1 MAAQCATDSDDNPL
15 WQYALTVYAKPGIAQ
30 HLLLG
35 QDQLGLDVLWCLTAL
50 WLAEQ
55 KQRLTPALM
64 QQVAYDEWRSNM
76 IIPLRELRY
85 RCDKTRDAA
94 LRKALLAAE
103 LAAEK
108 RGIALLYAGVEGNN
122 DIVPVEDC
130 DLEEL
135 VQRNL
140 SVLTDRGQWIHAL
153 AQLCWQSNG

>member
-15 WQYALTVYAKPGIAQ
+15 WQYALAVYGKPGVAQ
-30 HLLLG
+30 HLLVG

-55 KQRLTPALM
+55 KQVLTPALM
-64 QQVAYDEWRSNM
+64 QQVAYDQWRSSM
-76 IIPLRELRY
+76 IIPLRALRY
-85 RCDKTRDAA
+85 RCDKTHDAA

-108 RGIALLYAGVEGNN
+108 RGIALLYAGLAGKGVMG
-122 DIVPVEDC
+122 PVDDC
-130 DLEEL
+130 NLDEL
-135 VQRNL
+135 VHGNL
-140 SVLTDRGQWIHAL
+140 RVLTDRGQWINAL

>member
-1 MAAQCATDSDDNPL
+1 
-15 WQYALTVYAKPGIAQ
+15 ALTVYAKPGIAQ

-55 KQRLTPALM
+55 QQELTPALL
-64 QQVAYDEWRSNM
+64 QQVAYDEWRTSM
-76 IIPLRELRY
+76 IIPLRALRY

-135 VQRNL
+135 VHGNL
-140 SVLTDRGQWIHAL
+140 SVVTDNEQWVSDMVEFL
-153 AQLCWQSNG
+153 Q

>member
-15 WQYALTVYAKPGIAQ
+15 WQYALTVYAKPSVAQ

-64 QQVAYDEWRSNM
+64 QQVAYDEWRTSM
-76 IIPLRELRY
+76 IIPLRALRY

-108 RGIALLYAGVEGNN
+108 RGIALLYAGLEGNN
-122 DIVPVEDC
+122 DIVLVAGC
-130 DLEEL
+130 DFTKLLTE
-135 VQRNL
+135 NL
-140 SVLTDRGQWIHAL
+140 SVLTDRGQWINAL
-153 AQLCWQSNG
+153 AQLCWKSNG

>member
-108 RGIALLYAGVEGNN
+108 RGIALLYAGLEGNN
-122 DIVPVEDC
+122 DIVSATGC
-130 DLEEL
+130 DFTKLLIE
-135 VQRNL
+135 NL
-140 SVLTDRGQWIHAL
+140 SMLTGDQRWVADMVEFYG
-153 AQLCWQSNG
+153 NK

>member
-15 WQYALTVYAKPGIAQ
+15 WQYALAVYAKPSVAQ

-35 QDQLGLDVLWCLTAL
+35 QDQHSLDVLWCLTAL

-55 KQRLTPALM
+55 QQELTPALL
-64 QQVAYDEWRSNM
+64 QQAAYDEWRTSM
-76 IIPLRELRY
+76 IIPLRALRY
-85 RCDKTRDAA
+85 RCNKTRDAA
-94 LRKALLAAE
+94 LRNALLAAE

-140 SVLTDRGQWIHAL
+140 SMLTDDQEWISCL
-153 AQLCWQSNG
+153 KILLI

>member
-55 KQRLTPALM
+55 QQELTPALL
-64 QQVAYDEWRSNM
+64 QQVAYDEWRTSM
-76 IIPLRELRY
+76 IIPLRALRY

-135 VQRNL
+135 VHGNL
-140 SVLTDRGQWIHAL
+140 SVVTDNEQWVSDMVEFL
-153 AQLCWQSNG
+153 Q

>member
-15 WQYALTVYAKPGIAQ
+15 WQYALAVYAKPGVAQ

-35 QDQLGLDVLWCLTAL
+35 QDSLGLDVLWCLTAL

-55 KQRLTPALM
+55 KQALTLALM
-64 QQVAYDEWRSNM
+64 QQVAYDEWRSSM
-76 IIPLRELRY
+76 IVPLRALRY

-108 RGIALLYAGVEGNN
+108 RGIALLYAGVESND

-130 DLEEL
+130 DVDEL
-135 VQRNL
+135 VRGNL
-140 SVLTDRGQWIHAL
+140 SVLTGDQEWVGNMVEFLQ
-153 AQLCWQSNG
+153 